1 MLKFSPFIT
10 KLKIEFSMSERDALM
25 LANADIMTII
35 AHAKKIGWDTISYN
49 SLQRVVYMMKVLY
62 SFNHDDE
69 NVFSLYH
76 FSVSIFGPYSELV
89 DKSLTF
95 LLSSQ
100 RLLGEREGDVRLSS
114 MDGVDA
120 VAEDKIKWIDTI
132 LLILS
137 RYGESKIFSFI
148 VNDPQYEQSVKANIN
163 SEINTN
169 PENDTLKV
177 LNDFKRAFEETL
189 EDTSS
194 ISKEEYISLYFDY
207 LFSQIINK
215 K

>member
-1 MLKFSPFIT
+1 
-10 KLKIEFSMSERDALM
+10 MSDRAALM
-25 LANADIMTII
+25 LANADIMTIV
-35 AHAKKIGWDTISYN
+35 AHAKRIGWDTISYN

-69 NVFSLYH
+69 NVFGLYH
-76 FSVSIFGPYSELV
+76 FNVSIFGPYSELV
-89 DKSLTF
+89 EKSLTF
-95 LLSSQ
+95 LLASQ
-100 RLLGEREGDVRLSS
+100 RLLGEREGDVRLNSL
-114 MDGVDA
+114 DGVDA
-120 VAEDKIKWIDTI
+120 LDDDKIEWIETV

-148 VNDPQYEQSVKANIN
+148 VNDPQYEKSVRANLN

-177 LNDFKRAFEETL
+177 LNDFKQAFEETL

-207 LFSQIINK
+207 LFSQIISK
-215 K
+215 Q

>member
-1 MLKFSPFIT
+1 
-10 KLKIEFSMSERDALM
+10 MSERDALM

-177 LNDFKRAFEETL
+177 LNDFKRAFEDTL

>member
-1 MLKFSPFIT
+1 
-10 KLKIEFSMSERDALM
+10 MSERDALM
-25 LANADIMTII
+25 LANADIMTIV
-35 AHAKKIGWDTISYN
+35 AHAKRIGWDTISYN

-69 NVFSLYH
+69 NVFGLYH
-76 FSVSIFGPYSELV
+76 FNVSIFGPYSELV
-89 DKSLTF
+89 EKSLTF
-95 LLSSQ
+95 LLASQ
-100 RLLGEREGDVRLSS
+100 RLLGEREGDVRLNSS
-114 MDGVDA
+114 DGVDA
-120 VAEDKIKWIDTI
+120 LDDDKIKWIETV

-148 VNDPQYEQSVKANIN
+148 VNDPQYEKSVKANLN

-177 LNDFKRAFEETL
+177 LNDFKKAFEETL

-207 LFSQIINK
+207 LFSQIINEQ
-215 K
+215 

>member
-1 MLKFSPFIT
+1 MT
-10 KLKIEFSMSERDALM
+10 ERDALM
-25 LANADIMTII
+25 LANADLMTII

-62 SFNHDDE
+62 SFNHKDD
-69 NVFSLYH
+69 NVFNFYH

-89 DKSLTF
+89 EKSLTF
-95 LLSSQ
+95 LLATQ
-100 RLLGEREGDVRLSS
+100 RLLGEKDCDVRLNSS
-114 MDGVDA
+114 DGVDA
-120 VAEDKIKWIDTI
+120 LSDDKIAWIDTI

-137 RYGESKIFSFI
+137 KYGESKIFSFI
-148 VNDPQYEQSVKANIN
+148 VNDPQYEQSVKANLS

-177 LNDFKRAFEETL
+177 LNKFKKAFEETI

-207 LFSQIINK
+207 NI
-215 K
+215 

>member
-1 MLKFSPFIT
+1 MLKFSPFTT
-10 KLKIEFSMSERDALM
+10 KLKVEFSMSERDALM

-35 AHAKKIGWDTISYN
+35 AHAKKNGWDTISYN

-100 RLLGEREGDVRLSS
+100 RLLGDREGDVRLNS
-114 MDGVDA
+114 MDGVNA
-120 VAEDKIKWIDTI
+120 VAEDKLKWIDTI

>member
-1 MLKFSPFIT
+1 
-10 KLKIEFSMSERDALM
+10 MSERDALM

-62 SFNHDDE
+62 SFNHEDE

-100 RLLGEREGDVRLSS
+100 RLLGDREGDVRLIS

>member
-1 MLKFSPFIT
+1 MLKFSPFTT
-10 KLKIEFSMSERDALM
+10 KLKVESSMSERDALM
-25 LANADIMTII
+25 LANADITTII

-100 RLLGEREGDVRLSS
+100 RLLGDREGDVRLNS

-148 VNDPQYEQSVKANIN
+148 VNDPLYEQSVKANIN

-207 LFSQIINK
+207 LFSRIINK

>member
-1 MLKFSPFIT
+1 MLKFSPFTT
-10 KLKIEFSMSERDALM
+10 KLKVESSMSERDALM

-49 SLQRVVYMMKVLY
+49 SLQRVMYMMKVLY

-100 RLLGEREGDVRLSS
+100 RLLGDREGDVRLNS

>member
-1 MLKFSPFIT
+1 
-10 KLKIEFSMSERDALM
+10 MSERDALM

-62 SFNHDDE
+62 SFNHDYE
-69 NVFSLYH
+69 NVFGLYH

-100 RLLGEREGDVRLSS
+100 RLLGDREGDVRLNS

>member
-1 MLKFSPFIT
+1 MT
-10 KLKIEFSMSERDALM
+10 ERDALM
-25 LANADIMTII
+25 LANADLMTII

-62 SFNHDDE
+62 SFNHEDE
-69 NVFSLYH
+69 NVFSFYH
-76 FSVSIFGPYSELV
+76 FNVSIFGPYSELV
-89 DKSLTF
+89 EKSLTF
-95 LLSSQ
+95 LLATQ
-100 RLLGEREGDVRLSS
+100 RLLGEKDGDVRLNSS
-114 MDGVDA
+114 DGVDA
-120 VAEDKIKWIDTI
+120 LSDDKIKWTDTI

-137 RYGESKIFSFI
+137 KYGESKIFSFI
-148 VNDPQYEQSVKANIN
+148 VNDPQYGISVKANLS
-163 SEINTN
+163 SEINTS

-177 LNDFKRAFEETL
+177 LNDFKNAFEETL

-215 K
+215 Q

>member
-1 MLKFSPFIT
+1 MLKFSPFTT
-10 KLKIEFSMSERDALM
+10 KLKVEFSMSERDALM

-100 RLLGEREGDVRLSS
+100 RLLGDREGDVRLIS

>member
-1 MLKFSPFIT
+1 MLKFSPFTT
-10 KLKIEFSMSERDALM
+10 KLKVEFSMSERDALM

-100 RLLGEREGDVRLSS
+100 RLLGDREGDVRLNS

-189 EDTSS
+189 KDTSS

>member
-1 MLKFSPFIT
+1 MLKFSPFTT
-10 KLKIEFSMSERDALM
+10 KLKVESSMSERDALM

-62 SFNHDDE
+62 SFNHDNE

-100 RLLGEREGDVRLSS
+100 RLLGDREGDVRLNS

-177 LNDFKRAFEETL
+177 LNDFKRAFEDTL

>member
-1 MLKFSPFIT
+1 
-10 KLKIEFSMSERDALM
+10 MSERDALM

-69 NVFSLYH
+69 NVFCLYH

-177 LNDFKRAFEETL
+177 LNDFKRAFEDTL